1 MATLSVKDV
10 SLNFGGIMALDGI
23 SFDVE
28 PRQICGLIGPNG
40 AAFTSRARGRS
51 GSTTSIS
58 SPTTRA
64 GSLGEGLRGPSRIW
78 ACSRR

>member
-28 PRQICGLIGPNG
+28 PRQ
-40 AAFTSRARGRS
+40 RG
-51 GSTTSIS
+51 
-58 SPTTRA
+58 
-64 GSLGEGLRGPSRIW
+64 
-78 ACSRR
+78 